1 MATPKMDYH
10 HNSIL
15 WRRSLSRG
23 RKYEPVFPGVSE
35 NICIRRFELLQVVNY
50 CDESNRSPW
59 EDRRPEARAARI
71 SFAQTGLC
79 VCSDTLVGSVSLI
92 FLLSFSSL
100 FPFLFFLLLPSFLL
114 LSPYLFPSLPLSTY
128 PSPPSPLPPSPFP
141 LSLPFTSLLLSR
153 PRPIPRRRLHEPG
166 LPRDNNTRTDG
177 GRSTGLNARSIYRR
191 RGGHAP
197 LHAPYLAPLS
207 LPLPPPHSLFLYPSH
222 PRGKTLLDTLLV

>member
-1 MATPKMDYH
+1 MATRKMDYH

-92 FLLSFSSL
+92 FLLSFLSL
-100 FPFLFFLLLPSFLL
+100 FPFLFLLLPPSFLL
-114 LSPYLFPSLPLSTY
+114 LFFSSLPTY
-128 PSPPSPLPPSPFP
+128 SPPSPFLPI
-141 LSLPFTSLLLSR
+141 LL
-153 PRPIPRRRLHEPG
+153 
-166 LPRDNNTRTDG
+166 
-177 GRSTGLNARSIYRR
+177 
-191 RGGHAP
+191 
-197 LHAPYLAPLS
+197 
-207 LPLPPPHSLFLYPSH
+207 LPLPFLLRPSPSAFRSHPCCCPDRVRFLGADCMNQVFRGTTTHALTEDDQRDSMLALSTVGGEATPLCTPPILPLSPSLFLLPIPSSSTL
-222 PRGKTLLDTLLV
+222 PIPGGKPC